1 MTALIVILIY
11 LLVLLGLGVVS
22 SRLFRKTSED
32 FFLASRSIGPFM
44 LLMSLFGTTM
54 TAFALVGS
62 TAKAYTHGIGVYG
75 MMASWSGLIHSAIFF
90 FIGLKLWDLGRRYGY
105 VTQVQFFRD
114 RFGRDALGTLLFPIL
129 VLLVVP
135 YLLIGLLG
143 AGFTVTAVTRGTL
156 PQFFGDGGVPHWLTA
171 GVICMVV
178 YSYVFLGG
186 LRAAAWAN
194 AFQTTVFVIV
204 GLVAFT
210 VIANGLGGLEAA
222 SAAANPERL
231 IRGSEIGQLQFFTYF
246 FVPLSV
252 AMFPHLFQH
261 WLTAKS
267 ARTFQLPIVLH
278 PVLIMIVWVPCI
290 LIGVWASGYL
300 NLPPEKANIVLGV
313 MVKKL
318 TTPMMSGLVTAGIL
332 AAIMSSLD
340 SQFLCLGT
348 MFSQDVAFRVGGAR
362 SEQQKLRVA
371 RAFVGLVVLGTY
383 LISLVATRSIF
394 DLGVWCFSGFAGLSP
409 LMIGALYWRRTT
421 AQGAIACV
429 ITASTIWIAL
439 FLQSTGGENLVLGMM
454 PVAFIVGGSTVAL
467 VVVSLLTPP
476 PDEERLQRFFP
487 ANT

>member
-1 MTALIVILIY
+1 
-11 LLVLLGLGVVS
+11 
-22 SRLFRKTSED
+22 
-32 FFLASRSIGPFM
+32 
-44 LLMSLFGTTM
+44 MSLFGTTM

-90 FIGLKLWDLGRRYGY
+90 FIGLKLWDLGRRHGY

-114 RFGRDALGTLLFPIL
+114 RFGSDALGKLIFPIL

-143 AGFTVTAVTRGTL
+143 AGFTVTAVTRGAL
-156 PQFFGDGGVPHWLTA
+156 PQLFGEGGVPHWLTA
-171 GVICMVV
+171 GAICVVV

-204 GLVAFT
+204 GLIAFI
-210 VIANGLGGLEAA
+210 VIADGLGGLKAA

-300 NLPPEKANIVLGV
+300 NLPPAKANIVLGV

-348 MFSQDVAFRVGGAR
+348 MFSQDIAFRVGAAR

-409 LMIGALYWRRTT
+409 LVIAALYWRRTT

-429 ITASTIWIAL
+429 ITAATIWIVL
-439 FLQSTGGENLVLGMM
+439 FLQSTGGEGLVLGMM
-454 PVAFIVGGSTVAL
+454 PVAFIVSGSTIAL

-476 PDEERLQRFFP
+476 PDQERLQRFFP
-487 ANT
+487 ANS